1 MASVSRLLRSPVRDT
16 PSGLPQHCS
25 SSSFARSLLEVKLT
39 GRLHS
44 DIFLFPWL
52 SRSFFLPLPTLLP
65 PFLPQPAL
73 LPSLPSPPQD
83 DRTIQENRGGG
94 SYEENGPAQSP
105 PSRLGLAVNPF
116 LGGLA
121 PAPAVEVRAEERR
134 WPRAAVGPYL
144 LLQLRG
150 RLRAGPP
157 PVHRRLHTGK
167 PSQRWG
173 SWEMAQILGPMLP
186 EVRQLPLSVSADPPI
201 PLPHPVLYLVLLSSR
216 QEAENRHLKPTQ
228 ALLSAPGTLQQL
240 VWVLLPGWEGRVQW
254 GGLSDKPEECAGQ
267 AGGGHCGSSHLALA
281 LGRSGWSVRA
291 LGLARTC
298 GAPHPE
304 HRQELITWRTS
315 NHLGLGQRTKL
326 DHTEGHPGAANMHRE
341 KGCRQGLS
349 ESGRL
354 PDNEDSDLGGRC
366 LSDDPVQHRFYIILQ
381 LGKRKLPRGDKQ
393 HGQGHT
399 ASPWFSQGHVSS
411 RVGDGGRP
419 AGGMPCHMAL
429 AACHH
434 LSLLC
439 HPGSEAGLCQQHGPP
454 CLQDCWVGTEQ
465 YFWGQL
471 GICAAR
477 TGPWGK
483 HPAGAASSLA
493 LINLLEA
500 CRVPN
505 KE

>member
-1 MASVSRLLRSPVRDT
+1 MTSFSSP
-16 PSGLPQHCS
+16 GCLALS
-25 SSSFARSLLEVKLT
+25 S
-39 GRLHS
+39 
-44 DIFLFPWL
+44 FLFPHSSLPSSL
-52 SRSFFLPLPTLLP
+52 SPPFFLPFPPHPRTTEPFRKTEVEAATRKMVQPSPLPHGWGWRLTPSWEDWLRLRLLLWRCGQRKGGGP
-65 PFLPQPAL
+65 EL
-73 LPSLPSPPQD
+73 LSGPISCYNLGVDLEQAPLLCTGGSTRESLP
-83 DRTIQENRGGG
+83 RGGALG
-94 SYEENGPAQSP
+94 RWHRFWDPCSPRLDNLPCQS
-105 PSRLGLAVNPF
+105 
-116 LGGLA
+116 
-121 PAPAVEVRAEERR
+121 
-134 WPRAAVGPYL
+134 
-144 LLQLRG
+144 QQ
-150 RLRAGPP
+150 
-157 PVHRRLHTGK
+157 T
-167 PSQRWG
+167 
-173 SWEMAQILGPMLP
+173 
-186 EVRQLPLSVSADPPI
+186 PPI

-240 VWVLLPGWEGRVQW
+240 VWVLLPGWEDRVQW

-315 NHLGLGQRTKL
+315 SHLGLGPRTKL
-326 DHTEGHPGAANMHRE
+326 DHTEGHQGAANTHQE
-341 KGCRQGLS
+341 KGCRQALS

-366 LSDDPVQHRFYIILQ
+366 LSDDPVQHPFYIILQ

-393 HGQGHT
+393 HSQGHT
-399 ASPWFSQGHVSS
+399 ASPWFSQGQISS
-411 RVGDGGRP
+411 RVGDEGRP